1 MLQYPEFGGCDGD
14 PYKSLNNLLQCINTV
29 LRRGKQMCR
38 EIKNEW
44 ERGGGMDMY
53 MWKEVVRSK
62 NHVQRL
68 FAINESTA
76 DRYVEVADILKLE
89 IFLPGWN
96 KS

>member
-44 ERGGGMDMY
+44 ERGGGEWTCTCGKKWWDRKTMFNDYLQSTNQPRIDM
-53 MWKEVVRSK
+53 
-62 NHVQRL
+62 
-68 FAINESTA
+68 
-76 DRYVEVADILKLE
+76 
-89 IFLPGWN
+89 
-96 KS
+96 